1 MEKSNQLK
9 YKLRAAWESTEAFR
23 TKFSEVFE
31 KIGYVL
37 LVIWKWIYNLRSII
51 LAVPVVIGAIRLAI
65 MNMSRLP
72 DSVGIML
79 LSSGAYQWMVDK
91 PIAVMGP
98 LAVTAACLF
107 LMFISRR
114 VVYPW
119 MISIFSLTLPLLI
132 YITNVFPA

>member
-1 MEKSNQLK
+1 MGKMNQLK
-9 YKLRAAWESTEAFR
+9 NKLQTAWAGTEGFR
-23 TKFSEVFE
+23 TKFAEVFE

-51 LAVPVVIGAIRLAI
+51 LAVPVVIAAIRLALL
-65 MNMSRLP
+65 NMSRLP
-72 DSVGIML
+72 DRVGIL
-79 LSSGAYQWMVDK
+79 ILSSGDYQWMVEK
-91 PIAVMGP
+91 GIAVMGP

-119 MISIFSLTLPLLI
+119 LVSIFSLALPLLI

>member
-1 MEKSNQLK
+1 MEKMTQLK
-9 YKLRAAWESTEAFR
+9 NKLQAAWENTEPFR
-23 TKFSEVFE
+23 TKFADVFE

-51 LAVPVVIGAIRLAI
+51 LAVPVVIAAIRLALLN
-65 MNMSRLP
+65 MNRLP
-72 DSVGIML
+72 DTVGIL
-79 LSSGAYQWMVDK
+79 ILSSGDYQWMVEK
-91 PIAVMGP
+91 GIAVMGP

-119 MISIFSLTLPLLI
+119 LISIFSLALPLLI
-132 YITNVFPA
+132 YITNIFPA

>member
-1 MEKSNQLK
+1 MEKLSELK
-9 YKLRAAWESTEAFR
+9 NKLLTAWASTEPFR
-23 TKFSEVFE
+23 TKFMEVFD

-37 LVIWKWIYNLRSII
+37 LVIWKWIYTLRSIF
-51 LAVPVVIGAIRLAI
+51 LAVPVVILSIRLALLN
-65 MNMSRLP
+65 MNRLP
-72 DSVGIML
+72 DTVGIL
-79 LSSGAYQWMVDK
+79 ILSSGDYQWMVEK
-91 PIAVMGP
+91 GIAVMGP

-119 MISIFSLTLPLLI
+119 LISLFSLALPLLI

>member
-1 MEKSNQLK
+1 MENTPQVNN
-9 YKLRAAWESTEAFR
+9 KLQAAWARTEPFR
-23 TKFSEVFE
+23 TKFMEVFE

-51 LAVPVVIGAIRLAI
+51 LAVPVVIVAIRLALKNI
-65 MNMSRLP
+65 NRLP
-72 DSVGIML
+72 DAVGIMIL
-79 LSSGAYQWMVDK
+79 ASGEYQWMVEK
-91 PIAVMGP
+91 GIAVMGP
-98 LAVTAACLF
+98 LAITAACLF

-119 MISIFSLTLPLLI
+119 LVSIFSLVLPWLI